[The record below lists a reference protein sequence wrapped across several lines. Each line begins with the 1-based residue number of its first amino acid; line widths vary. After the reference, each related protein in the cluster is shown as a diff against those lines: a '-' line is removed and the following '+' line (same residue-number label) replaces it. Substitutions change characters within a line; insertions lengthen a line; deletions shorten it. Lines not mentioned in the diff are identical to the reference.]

1 MKMKIKVKFLLKK
14 CYIKCWFV
22 IFNYKNE
29 NYNNIFFLNFK
40 LSVDLFLF
48 LKNVKNVIVSVDLF
62 LFCF

>member
-1 MKMKIKVKFLLKK
+1 MKIKVKFLLKK

-22 IFNYKNE
+22 NFNYKNE
-29 NYNNIFFLNFK
+29 NYNIFFLNFK